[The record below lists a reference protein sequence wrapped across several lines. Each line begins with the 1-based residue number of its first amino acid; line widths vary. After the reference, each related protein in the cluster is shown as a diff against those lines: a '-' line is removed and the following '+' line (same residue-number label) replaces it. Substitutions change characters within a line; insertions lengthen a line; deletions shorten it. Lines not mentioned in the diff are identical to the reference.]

1 MSGIYQSGVGA
12 GFFSLGVDEDGEGK
26 SSEKVGSL
34 WVGSGGGETE
44 GRCRLEA
51 DREDD
56 PDCKKVPIGIAQLN
70 RLICSHSAGEVTVPS
85 AKT

>member
-1 MSGIYQSGVGA
+1 MGA

>member
-1 MSGIYQSGVGA
+1 MSGIYQRGVRA
-12 GFFSLGVDEDGEGK
+12 GFFSLGVDGDGEEK

-34 WVGSGGGETE
+34 WVGSGGGDTA
-44 GRCRLEA
+44 GRSGLEA
-51 DREDD
+51 DGEDD
-56 PDCKKVPIGIAQLN
+56 RDCKKVPIGIAQLN

>member
-1 MSGIYQSGVGA
+1 MGA

-26 SSEKVGSL
+26 SSQKVGSL
-34 WVGSGGGETE
+34 WVGSGGGDT
-44 GRCRLEA
+44 GDRCRLEA

>member
-1 MSGIYQSGVGA
+1 
-12 GFFSLGVDEDGEGK
+12 
-26 SSEKVGSL
+26 
-34 WVGSGGGETE
+34 VGSGGGDTA

-51 DREDD
+51 DGEDD

>member
-1 MSGIYQSGVGA
+1 
-12 GFFSLGVDEDGEGK
+12 
-26 SSEKVGSL
+26 VGSD
-34 WVGSGGGETE
+34 GGETE
-44 GRCRLEA
+44 GCCGLEA

-56 PDCKKVPIGIAQLN
+56 PDCKKVCIGIAQLN

>member
-1 MSGIYQSGVGA
+1 MGA

-34 WVGSGGGETE
+34 WVGSDGGDTA

-51 DREDD
+51 DGEDD
-56 PDCKKVPIGIAQLN
+56 
-70 RLICSHSAGEVTVPS
+70 
-85 AKT
+85 AKDELMTRGPGGG